1 MFQFI
6 IKRMLMAL
14 VTLFGVLAIVFAVI
28 RIVPGDPVRAMLGP
42 SADSE
47 AVASMRENLGL
58 DRPIISQFW
67 TMMTQTARGDF
78 GQSLLTRRSVS
89 SEIVRQFPYT
99 FQLALAS
106 VFVAFVVGVTFGIL
120 SAVNKDKFIDHA
132 TRVLGLIGISIPV
145 FYLGLLVLLLFSV
158 RLEWFPL
165 VGGGTS
171 GNLVSTLHHLALP
184 ALTLGLVTSAV
195 IMRMTRSCILEVL
208 GEDYVRTARSK
219 GLNSQVVLIRHGLRN
234 ALIPIITL
242 VGLSLGQLMGG
253 AVLTETVF
261 SRPGLGQL
269 LLGAIVSRDYP
280 VLQGAVLVFAVA
292 VVLANLL
299 VDLSYGALDPRIR
312 YA

>member
-6 IKRMLMAL
+6 IKRMLTA
-14 VTLFGVLAIVFAVI
+14 VITLLGVLAIVFVVI

-47 AVASMRENLGL
+47 AVASMRESLGL
-58 DRPIISQFW
+58 DRPIIAQFW
-67 TMMTQTARGDF
+67 TMTTQAARGDF

-106 VFVAFVVGVTFGIL
+106 VAIAFVVGVTFGIL
-120 SAVNKDKFIDHA
+120 SAINKDRFIDHV
-132 TRVLGLIGISIPV
+132 TRVFGLIGISIPV
-145 FYLGLLVLLLFSV
+145 FYLGLLALLLFSV
-158 RLEWFPL
+158 QLSWFPL

-171 GNLVSTLHHLALP
+171 GNLTSVLHHLALP

-219 GLNSQVVLIRHGLRN
+219 GLNSRIVLIRHGLRN

-242 VGLSLGQLMGG
+242 IGLSLGQLMGG

-280 VLQGAVLVFAVA
+280 VLQGAVVVFATA

-312 YA
+312 YG

>member
-1 MFQFI
+1 
-6 IKRMLMAL
+6 
-14 VTLFGVLAIVFAVI
+14 
-28 RIVPGDPVRAMLGP
+28 
-42 SADSE
+42 
-47 AVASMRENLGL
+47 
-58 DRPIISQFW
+58 
-67 TMMTQTARGDF
+67 
-78 GQSLLTRRSVS
+78 VS

-106 VFVAFVVGVTFGIL
+106 VVIAFVVGVAFGIL
-120 SAVNKDKFIDHA
+120 SAVNKDRFIDHA

-145 FYLGLLVLLLFSV
+145 FYLGLLALLLFSV

-171 GNLVSTLHHLALP
+171 GNPASVLHHLALP

-219 GLNSQVVLIRHGLRN
+219 GLNGRVVLIRHGLRN

-242 VGLSLGQLMGG
+242 IGLSLGQLMGG

-280 VLQGAVLVFAVA
+280 VLQGAVLVFAIA

-312 YA
+312 YG

>member
-6 IKRMLMAL
+6 IKRLLTA
-14 VTLFGVLAIVFAVI
+14 VITLIGVLAIVFVVI

-42 SADSE
+42 SANSE
-47 AVASMRENLGL
+47 SVAAMRENLGL
-58 DRPIISQFW
+58 DRPIVSQFW
-67 TMMTQTARGDF
+67 TMATQAARGDF

-106 VFVAFVVGVTFGIL
+106 VVIAFVVGVAFGIL
-120 SAVNKDKFIDHA
+120 SAVNKDRFIDHA

-145 FYLGLLVLLLFSV
+145 FYLGLLALLLFSV

-171 GNLVSTLHHLALP
+171 GNPASVLHHLALP

-219 GLNSQVVLIRHGLRN
+219 GLNGRVVLIRHGLRN

-242 VGLSLGQLMGG
+242 IGLSLGQLMGG

-280 VLQGAVLVFAVA
+280 VLQGAVLVFAIA

-312 YA
+312 YG